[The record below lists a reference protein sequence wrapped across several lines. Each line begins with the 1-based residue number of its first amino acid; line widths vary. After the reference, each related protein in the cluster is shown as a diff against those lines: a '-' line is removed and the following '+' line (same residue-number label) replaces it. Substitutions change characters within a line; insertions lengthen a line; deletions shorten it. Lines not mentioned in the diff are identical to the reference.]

1 MELSHEAPHRV
12 DAPSSAAM
20 LSACPFR
27 LFMADFMASDT
38 APLGVPP
45 VPGPRQ
51 LVVCLMSV
59 ARETPLTSGRLK
71 ATMAGTAVDAVSI
84 RPAEDRE

>member
-1 MELSHEAPHRV
+1 MHMSVRVELLPGATHRV

-45 VPGPRQ
+45 VPAPMQMVTR
-51 LVVCLMSV
+51 LMPNCQ
-59 ARETPLTSGRLK
+59 ETPLTSGRHRWQ
-71 ATMAGTAVDAVSI
+71 AIDHV
-84 RPAEDRE
+84 